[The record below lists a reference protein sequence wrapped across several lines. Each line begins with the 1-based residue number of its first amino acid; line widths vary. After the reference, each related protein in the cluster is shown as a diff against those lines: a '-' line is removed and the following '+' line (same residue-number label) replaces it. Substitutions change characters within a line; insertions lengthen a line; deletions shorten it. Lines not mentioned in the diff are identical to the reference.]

1 MSRYVRSGNSTGYFK
16 LFTSNVGA
24 QNAPN
29 DGQPWGN
36 VDKKKATFAR
46 RFGLARM
53 HERNANLIKVLEK
66 PVDSLKEVNAELL
79 ARSTDKNERYQ
90 SYLQDLRNLGFG
102 EDEAVSRADI
112 LIGREIENDLALIQ
126 LKYPYAV
133 GGSEA
138 GGWDP
143 VSSALYNN
151 PSTSQLPRT
160 FATIN
165 GSRGLGVRGGGV
177 RKGKR
182 YYKRKFQ
189 AKYGKA

>member
-1 MSRYVRSGNSTGYFK
+1 MSRYVRSGNNAGYYK
-16 LFTSNVGA
+16 LFTSNVGSSA
-24 QNAPN
+24 APN
-29 DGQPWGN
+29 DGEHWGD
-36 VDKKKATFAR
+36 VDRPESSFAR

-53 HERNANLIKVLEK
+53 HERNANLIKVLET
-66 PVDSLKEVNAELL
+66 PVDSLKEVNEELL
-79 ARSTDKNERYQ
+79 AKSIDKNKRYQ
-90 SYLQDLRNLGFG
+90 KYLQQLRDLGLG
-102 EDEAVSRADI
+102 EDEAVARADI

-165 GSRGLGVRGGGV
+165 GSSGLGVRGGGV
-177 RKGKR
+177 RKGRK
-182 YYKRKFQ
+182 YYKRKFK
-189 AKYGKA
+189 AKYGRQ